1 MPPNQ
6 QSLEGRGS
14 QSYQE
19 LANTSRDAPP
29 YSDNLVYS
37 DTAGSGNNFQQFV
50 LGDPHPPVT
59 NLSRLTT
66 TSSVDYPQLSS
77 HRYQA
82 QRLRRL
88 PFSDSISAGPRRG
101 RSYLRSQKYLEY
113 RARPRRDTGK
123 DGEPVWSDELEDALQ
138 EALEAT
144 PPMGKRKWSER
155 GKSYGR
161 NQLIAEYIYKLTGK
175 RRTREQG
182 DPDWERLVRGQLAG
196 HSNNQTQPFGP
207 EWRPSIDTS
216 PSNHYNSYVY
226 VVQCL
231 EFGMWVTAPTMP
243 GRIEDAFHVYTRLM
257 GNQQEARMRLEDLT
271 NWRTSFPRLGSLLLD
286 VNDPLDCE
294 IILLEANLK
303 LMDGFPPV
311 WSKLGISLELDIAS
325 STSSAAPMSNQM
337 ENWSCSTYL
346 YEDGRSAFTSKHNL
360 TRQHATKV
368 KLPFESSWWVE
379 VLTSLTKEKLE
390 AESSGRHH
398 AAEERSRQYFC
409 TLTAIQE
416 ICASK
421 PARLPGLH
429 NQHSGSSSDEGK
441 RMVIILWKF
450 RQARRNEV
458 GVTMWRNLIT
468 SPSRTFTN
476 NPRPANA
483 IILPRLSSLDSALP
497 SRPIPS
503 IYQGAQ
509 THVPLVDWPFDM
521 LSINKSEEGV
531 SAKTNSAWTLDPF
544 PSLKQEQTSLD
555 ASISAPVRP
564 PTLSLLHTSVTTYGV
579 GHESHLICRDDP
591 VAVAGAMSGDGGTNR
606 PRLQSRGPN
615 TAGKDDPS
623 GGDGA
628 NTRQLTQNGAR
639 TDSGYASTRLVKH
652 VCIKSARD
660 IQSELPS
667 DAGYASVDAARTV
680 YTDTSSVTTLQKES
694 YMSEL
699 AEDLFTKVVSWQPD
713 AQTMERS
720 SEALP
725 ELLKAFALKVGH
737 TAPSQ
742 MHRDVMV
749 FIHKNR
755 E

>member
-37 DTAGSGNNFQQFV
+37 DTAGSGNNFQQFA

-59 NLSRLTT
+59 NLSLLTT
-66 TSSVDYPQLSS
+66 TTSVDYPQLSS

-175 RRTREQG
+175 RRTREQVSSHLQVLDSFLKG

-196 HSNNQTQPFGP
+196 HSNSETQPFGP

-216 PSNHYNSYVY
+216 PSNHYSNHTNPSYPERLSLMTPNSKQLPLPECGPTTTHQDSCVY

-257 GNQQEARMRLEDLT
+257 GNQPEARMRLEDLP

-325 STSSAAPMSNQM
+325 STSSVAPMSNQM
-337 ENWSCSTYL
+337 ENWSCYTYL

-450 RQARRNEV
+450 RQARQNEV
-458 GVTMWRNLIT
+458 GVTIWRNLIT
-468 SPSRTFTN
+468 SPSSTFTN

-483 IILPRLSSLDSALP
+483 IILPRLSSLDLALP

-503 IYQGAQ
+503 IYQGTQ

-521 LSINKSEEGV
+521 LSINKSKEGV

-544 PSLKQEQTSLD
+544 PSLQQEQTSLD

-564 PTLSLLHTSVTTYGV
+564 PTLSLPHTSVTIYGL

-606 PRLQSRGPN
+606 PRLQSHLEDDSRMESTGQN
-615 TAGKDDPS
+615 TF
-623 GGDGA
+623 
-628 NTRQLTQNGAR
+628 
-639 TDSGYASTRLVKH
+639 
-652 VCIKSARD
+652 
-660 IQSELPS
+660 
-667 DAGYASVDAARTV
+667 
-680 YTDTSSVTTLQKES
+680 LQ
-694 YMSEL
+694 
-699 AEDLFTKVVSWQPD
+699 D
-713 AQTMERS
+713 
-720 SEALP
+720 
-725 ELLKAFALKVGH
+725 
-737 TAPSQ
+737 
-742 MHRDVMV
+742 
-749 FIHKNR
+749 
-755 E
+755 